1 MHAAGGHR
9 SRPFDYPHLIYKEG
23 NFIHFSAISLAVM

>member
-9 SRPFDYPHLIYKEG
+9 SRPFDYPHLIYKER
-23 NFIHFSAISLAVM
+23 NFIHLWALSLAVM